1 VRDTTLAY
9 STHLGSVKS
18 AQPLL
23 MYIAALATDFE
34 RDLARRS
41 ETHIFVLPTLTT
53 DKRFRVI
60 SVQRV
65 TFTEAYFADM
75 LLVLNLNRPDTELNV
90 MQLEQKA
97 AFSGGQFPSHRISV
111 TSSSGTQTI
120 GSSPRGRLRASRAA
134 PAIAR
139 DHFSAPR
146 RLPRRW
152 SLSALLRGGR
162 AWRAQLP
169 GSQARLT
176 ARGRASRHMR
186 I

>member
-1 VRDTTLAY
+1 MSLAY
-9 STHLGSVKS
+9 LTHVGSVKS

-23 MYIAALATDFE
+23 MYIAALATDFD
-34 RDLARRS
+34 RDLFRRS

-65 TFTEAYFADM
+65 TFTEAYFDDM

-97 AFSGGQFPSHRISV
+97 AFSIGQFPSHRISV

-120 GSSPRGRLRASRAA
+120 GSSLVVDFERLALHRPS
-134 PAIAR
+134 PAIT
-139 DHFSAPR
+139 
-146 RLPRRW
+146 
-152 SLSALLRGGR
+152 
-162 AWRAQLP
+162 AQLLVDCLDAGLCQLCYAAAAHGVP
-169 GSQARLT
+169 SYQARKLD
-176 ARGRASRHMR
+176 
-186 I
+186 